1 MSSGGQ
7 WLTGGRK
14 RSYES
19 DWSSYERRS
28 NGQQRT
34 TGVGGE
40 RYNSSN
46 ISASGSRAGAEY
58 NSHQTGPQNRTNSY
72 TSRAGAEYNSH
83 QTGTQSRTNNY
94 TSSNAASQGGIGGH
108 NAPRNRVR
116 VADYRGSA
124 ARVGNLP
131 TRDPQAYA
139 HQEPGNFRRGGPSS
153 DANLQLF
160 ESASFLES
168 LRNPPEI
175 TTKLPQNMRST
186 LNEEQCNVVESVLSG
201 HSVRYVCSCVRRFC
215 RDTNQTLN
223 ADILHRASGKR
234 QEPRTQLFAEGQF
247 PGRRKHERKP
257 PFDSCYRYH
266 GE

>member
-1 MSSGGQ
+1 MSSNGQ
-7 WLTGGRK
+7 WLTGGRRK

-28 NGQQRT
+28 NGQQRIN
-34 TGVGGE
+34 GGGGE
-40 RYNSSN
+40 RYNTAN

-58 NSHQTGPQNRTNSY
+58 NRHQAY
-72 TSRAGAEYNSH
+72 AG
-83 QTGTQSRTNNY
+83 
-94 TSSNAASQGGIGGH
+94 SQGGSGGH

-139 HQEPGNFRRGGPSS
+139 HQEPAGNFRRDGPSS
-153 DANLQLF
+153 DNNLQLF
-160 ESASFLES
+160 QSASFLES

-175 TTKLPQNMRST
+175 TTKLPESMRST

-201 HSVRYVCSCVRRFC
+201 HSVRVMQQRSCL
-215 RDTNQTLN
+215 RDIINRKCIRHSSPDQREV
-223 ADILHRASGKR
+223 ARATYSTR
-234 QEPRTQLFAEGQF
+234 
-247 PGRRKHERKP
+247 
-257 PFDSCYRYH
+257 C
-266 GE
+266 